1 MLHGAH
7 RHFLH
12 PGAATGPIMSSIIL
26 YVNKKELKQSLNE
39 QFRERHPQL
48 PPSLT
53 ISKIRNLKKSA
64 LLGCLELSIDI
75 ATTALAVIYFER
87 LCLKSLV
94 TKANRHLTMAVSL
107 LLAYKFNEPVE
118 EDYHSRL
125 AALLDFMD
133 RNWEVSRKQ
142 VFDAEFGAFVH
153 LGFSLHVPH
162 QHVFVG
168 MSVLRT
174 VRSTYLRT
182 VRRTSIRA
190 AGILYFSTRLA
201 LVLLV
206 FHL

>member
-12 PGAATGPIMSSIIL
+12 PGSTTGPIMSSIIL

-64 LLGCLELSIDI
+64 LLGCLELSLDI
-75 ATTALAVIYFER
+75 STAALAVIYFER
-87 LCLKSLV
+87 LCLKSMV
-94 TKANRHLTMAVSL
+94 TKANRHLSMAVSL
-107 LLAYKFNEPVE
+107 LLAFKFNEPVTPE
-118 EDYHSRL
+118 YLPKLEQ
-125 AALLDFMD
+125 LLDFMD
-133 RNWEVSRKQ
+133 RDWEVSKKQ

-162 QHVFVG
+162 QHIFVG
-168 MSVLRT
+168 KLPRVN
-174 VRSTYLRT
+174 
-182 VRRTSIRA
+182 
-190 AGILYFSTRLA
+190 
-201 LVLLV
+201 
-206 FHL
+206 